1 MTFVLDTHTHSIAS
15 GHAYSTIQ
23 EMITSAKE
31 KNLQLLGISEHAPA
45 MPGSCQEIYFSNLNV
60 FPDTI
65 NGIKLLFGAE
75 TNVLNY
81 EGEVDLS
88 EKTLSRL
95 SYGIASLHTPCITPG
110 SKKENTAAYLHVMEN
125 PYINIIGH
133 PDDSRY
139 MVDYKELVKQAK
151 ETGTLLEVNNTSLSP
166 ISFRQNARENYK
178 EMLTLCAKEQ
188 VPIIVDSD
196 AHTSY
201 DVGNFTYAIPL
212 LEEIHFPKE
221 LIANTSIDK
230 FMQLINRKPR
240 S

>member
-1 MTFVLDTHTHSIAS
+1 MNFVLDTHTHSVAS

-23 EMITSAKE
+23 EMIAGAKE

-65 NGIKLLFGAE
+65 DGLRLLFGAE
-75 TNVLNY
+75 ANVLNY
-81 EGEVDLS
+81 QGEVDLS

-95 SYGIASLHTPCITPG
+95 NYGIASLHTPCITAG

-178 EMLTLCAKEQ
+178 EMLALCAENQ
-188 VPIIVDSD
+188 VHIIVDSD

-212 LEEIHFPKE
+212 LKEVHFPEE

>member
-1 MTFVLDTHTHSIAS
+1 MNFVLDTHTHSVAS

-23 EMITSAKE
+23 EMIAGAKE

-45 MPGSCQEIYFSNLNV
+45 MPGTCQEIYFSNLNI
-60 FPDTI
+60 FPDSI
-65 NGIKLLFGAE
+65 DGIKLLFGVEA
-75 TNVLNY
+75 NVLNY
-81 EGEVDLS
+81 KGEIDMS
-88 EKTLSRL
+88 PSTLSKL

-125 PYINIIGH
+125 PFINIIGH

-151 ETGTLLEVNNTSLSP
+151 ETGVLLEVNNTSLSP
-166 ISFRQNARENYK
+166 TSFRQNARENYK
-178 EMLTLCAKEQ
+178 EMLALCAKEE

-196 AHTSY
+196 AHISY

-212 LEEIHFPKE
+212 LEELHFPEE
-221 LIANTSIDK
+221 LIANTSVDK
-230 FMQLINRKPR
+230 FTQLINRKAR

>member
-1 MTFVLDTHTHSIAS
+1 MNFVLDTHTHSVAS

-23 EMITSAKE
+23 EMIASAKE
-31 KNLQLLGISEHAPA
+31 KHLQLLGISEHAPA

-60 FPDTI
+60 FPETI
-65 NGIKLLFGAE
+65 DGLRLLFGAE
-75 TNVLNY
+75 ANILNY
-81 EGEVDLS
+81 QGDVDLS

-95 SYGIASLHTPCITPG
+95 NYGIASLHTPCITPG
-110 SKKENTAAYLHVMEN
+110 SKKENTLAYLHVMEN

-139 MVDYKELVKQAK
+139 MVDYKELVRQAK
-151 ETGTLLEVNNTSLSP
+151 TTGVLLEVNNTSLSP

-178 EMLTLCAKEQ
+178 EMLSLCAKEQ

-196 AHTSY
+196 AHTSF
-201 DVGNFTYAIPL
+201 DVGNFSYAIPL
-212 LEEIHFPKE
+212 LEEVHFPEE
-221 LIANTSIDK
+221 LIANTSVDK
-230 FMQLINRKPR
+230 FMQLINKKPR

>member
-1 MTFVLDTHTHSIAS
+1 MNFVLDTHTHSIAS

-23 EMITSAKE
+23 EMIAGAKK

-45 MPGSCQEIYFSNLNV
+45 MPGSCHEIYFSNLTI
-60 FPDTI
+60 FPDTFD
-65 NGIKLLFGAE
+65 GLKLLFGAE
-75 TNVLNY
+75 TNILNY
-81 EGEVDLS
+81 QGEVDLS
-88 EKTLSRL
+88 QKTLYRL
-95 SYGIASLHTPCITPG
+95 NYGIASLHTPCITAG
-110 SKKENTAAYLHVMEN
+110 SKKENTSAYLHVMEN
-125 PYINIIGH
+125 PFINIIGH

-139 MVDYKELVKQAK
+139 IVDYKELVKQAK
-151 ETGTLLEVNNTSLSP
+151 ETNTLLEVNNTSLSP

-178 EMLTLCAKEQ
+178 EMLALCAENQ

-212 LEEIHFPKE
+212 LEEIRFPEE
-221 LIANTSIDK
+221 LIANTSVGK
-230 FMQLINRKPR
+230 FLQLINRKPR